1 MRSFAGVMLHT
12 SVGTE
17 CILLIDE
24 PEAFLHPP
32 QARLLGQML
41 VSDKPQHRQLF
52 VATHSGDVMRGVLDG
67 NLGNVRVVRI
77 RREGSVNEVKELDAH
92 AVQGLWTDPLLR
104 ASNILD
110 GVFHERV
117 IVSESDGDS
126 RFFTAIADALYE
138 GMLAGQRK
146 PDVMFTHC
154 GGKDRL
160 PLVVKSLQALDVP
173 VRAVADFDILSDEPL
188 LEKLVTAAGGEWV
201 TLRPRWNS
209 VKKAIDSIRPQL
221 VTGEVRRQIETI
233 LTNVTDEVFPRAAK
247 RRIED
252 VLKQTSPW
260 SLAKRSGKAFV
271 PSGTPIQEY
280 ERLEA
285 ELRRLGIFVVE
296 VGELERFYPAA
307 GGHGPAWVNE
317 VLQKALATDPD
328 LKNAREFVEKLL
340 E

>member
-1 MRSFAGVMLHT
+1 
-12 SVGTE
+12 
-17 CILLIDE
+17 
-24 PEAFLHPP
+24 
-32 QARLLGQML
+32 
-41 VSDKPQHRQLF
+41 
-52 VATHSGDVMRGVLDG
+52 
-67 NLGNVRVVRI
+67 
-77 RREGSVNEVKELDAH
+77 
-92 AVQGLWTDPLLR
+92 
-104 ASNILD
+104 
-110 GVFHERV
+110 
-117 IVSESDGDS
+117 
-126 RFFTAIADALYE
+126 
-138 GMLAGQRK
+138 
-146 PDVMFTHC
+146 
-154 GGKDRL
+154 
-160 PLVVKSLQALDVP
+160 
-173 VRAVADFDILSDEPL
+173 VADFDILSDEPL